1 MHQLHSAA
9 LAHVRLQAE
18 LIVSGS
24 TYKDAVQGTE
34 FDDLDPETA
43 KEMEEAKRRLTL
55 LREDA
60 LEEYL
65 VEKG

>member
-1 MHQLHSAA
+1 M
-9 LAHVRLQAE
+9 RLQAE

-24 TYKDAVQGTE
+24 SYKDAVQGTE
-34 FDDLDPETA
+34 FDDLDPDTA
-43 KEMEEAKRRLTL
+43 KEMKEAERRLTL

-60 LEEYL
+60 LEDYL